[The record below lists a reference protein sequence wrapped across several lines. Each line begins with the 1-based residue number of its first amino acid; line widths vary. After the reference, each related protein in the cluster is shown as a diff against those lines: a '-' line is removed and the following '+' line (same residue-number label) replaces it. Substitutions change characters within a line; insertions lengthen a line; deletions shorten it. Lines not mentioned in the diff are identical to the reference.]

1 MAIILTA
8 ILQVFEVLEEQD
20 LQMVRLMR
28 QKPFMIKFL
37 INYHFLYPS
46 FNILSCNK

>member
-20 LQMVRLMR
+20 LQMVRLMQ
-28 QKPFMIKFL
+28 QKLSMIEVL
-37 INYHFLYPS
+37 DEIS
-46 FNILSCNK
+46 RRNIK